1 MTLRQKTLLIIGVTL
16 LCLLLTLHFSLSK
29 IWLNGFANIELQ
41 RTHLDV
47 ERVTAALSN
56 DLEELNSTAKDWAGW
71 DETYTFVEDINQGY
85 IQNNLSEA
93 TFVNLRLNIMLYA
106 NQNGEIIYSKGFDL
120 DQKVEVSVPQSLKQ
134 YLLTYPQ
141 ILQHSTSQSHY
152 QGIVALPE
160 GSLLVSSQPILN
172 NNRTAPIRGTL
183 FIGRFLDTSEVR
195 RLSKLT
201 RLSLRVYPLQAAQL
215 PKEIQTV
222 KDRFLNE
229 EQIHILI
236 QFLNPKQIAGYT
248 LLRDIV
254 EQPGILLRVDIPR
267 DIYQQGKEGLRYV
280 GAALFAV
287 GLAFAIVA
295 LLLLEKLV
303 LSPIAQ
309 LSAAVRRIRTEGDL
323 SERLFTKGRN
333 ELSRLGMAINQLLA
347 TLQQSQLRLS
357 QSEVRERMKAQALE
371 QTIREL
377 TQAQSQL
384 VHSEKLSSL
393 GQLVAGVAHEINNPI
408 SFVYG
413 NINHADEY
421 IQDLLHLINC
431 YQQQY
436 PNPSEKITAEM
447 EEIDFNFLVDDLP
460 KLLNSMKIG
469 TERICEIVQSLR
481 NFSRV
486 NETELKAVD
495 IHEGLESTLLILRHQ
510 LKAKGEYAS
519 IELMKEYG
527 DLPLVEC
534 YPGQLNQVLMNL
546 LVNAIDAL
554 EERRIHKTHN
564 PSEDAPLI
572 RIRTEVKDNDSLF
585 SSEES
590 IESIVIRITDNG
602 TGMSE
607 DVCQQLFDPFFTTKP
622 AGKGTGLGLSI
633 SYQIVVDKH
642 KGQLLVKSEIGQG
655 SEFIIEL
662 PVHQFSNS

>member
-1 MTLRQKTLLIIGVTL
+1 
-16 LCLLLTLHFSLSK
+16 
-29 IWLNGFANIELQ
+29 
-41 RTHLDV
+41 
-47 ERVTAALSN
+47 
-56 DLEELNSTAKDWAGW
+56 
-71 DETYTFVEDINQGY
+71 
-85 IQNNLSEA
+85 
-93 TFVNLRLNIMLYA
+93 MLYA
-106 NQNGEIIYSKGFDL
+106 NQVGEIVYSKGFDL
-120 DQKVEVSVPQSLKQ
+120 EQKVEVSVPQSLKQ
-134 YLLTYPQ
+134 YLLTNPQ
-141 ILQHSTSQSHY
+141 ILQHSTSNSHC

-183 FIGRFLDTSEVR
+183 LLGRFLNTSEVR

-215 PKEIQTV
+215 PQEIQTV

-229 EQIHILI
+229 EQIYILI
-236 QFLNPKQIAGYT
+236 QFLNHKQIAGYT
-248 LLRDIV
+248 LLKDIG

-267 DIYQQGKEGLRYV
+267 DIYQQGKQGLRYM

-287 GLAFAIVA
+287 GLAFAIVT

-303 LSPIAQ
+303 LSPIAH
-309 LSAAVRRIRTEGDL
+309 LSAAVRQIRTEGDL
-323 SERLFTKGRN
+323 SERLFTKGRD
-333 ELSRLGMAINQLLA
+333 ELSRLGMAINQLLS

-371 QTIREL
+371 QTLRQL

-413 NINHADEY
+413 NIHHADEY

-436 PNPSEKITAEM
+436 PNPSEAITVEM
-447 EEIDFNFLVDDLP
+447 EEIDFEFLVDDLP
-460 KLLNSMKIG
+460 KLLDSMKIG

-486 NETELKAVD
+486 NEIEQKAVD

-519 IELMKEYG
+519 IELIKEYG

-554 EERRIHKTHN
+554 EERRINKTHN
-564 PSEDAPLI
+564 PSEDAPMI
-572 RIRTEVKDNDSLF
+572 WIRTEVKVNDSLF

-607 DVCQQLFDPFFTTKP
+607 DVCKQLFDPFFTTKP

-662 PVHQFSNS
+662 PVQQFTNS